1 MKKIALI
8 GSLLIGLVAV
18 FSIFVASN
26 FGEKSDIYVSG
37 EVVVPH
43 SLSNRINNFKVLY
56 IVIYDENS
64 PMPMP
69 YGAMKLRLEEPVQA
83 GVGVP
88 FFVTKERIQ
97 TMRENQPP
105 PQAMRVKARFDR
117 DGNAGRDQPGDLTGE
132 QLGVAYGT
140 TGLTIA
146 IDKYISGH

>member
-88 FFVTKERIQ
+88 LSLIH
-97 TMRENQPP
+97 
-105 PQAMRVKARFDR
+105 
-117 DGNAGRDQPGDLTGE
+117 
-132 QLGVAYGT
+132 
-140 TGLTIA
+140 I
-146 IDKYISGH
+146 